1 MDFKAI
7 TDTLDGVSL
16 SEQAQKHNVTK
27 STMTYRI
34 INAVKDFKKNRH
46 LRSDKE
52 TYYAIKFD
60 KNYRDIMKNKDNWNK
75 ALKTIS
81 SYTPSTELQPVTTIF
96 KATNFKEAFD
106 IASKQSSTLSAYE
119 GALLMYN
126 TLVSNYKVKE

>member
-106 IASKQSSTLSAYE
+106 IASKQGSTLSAYE

>member
-60 KNYRDIMKNKDNWNK
+60 KNYRDIMKNKDNLN
-75 ALKTIS
+75 LH
-81 SYTPSTELQPVTTIF
+81 
-96 KATNFKEAFD
+96 
-106 IASKQSSTLSAYE
+106 
-119 GALLMYN
+119 
-126 TLVSNYKVKE
+126 